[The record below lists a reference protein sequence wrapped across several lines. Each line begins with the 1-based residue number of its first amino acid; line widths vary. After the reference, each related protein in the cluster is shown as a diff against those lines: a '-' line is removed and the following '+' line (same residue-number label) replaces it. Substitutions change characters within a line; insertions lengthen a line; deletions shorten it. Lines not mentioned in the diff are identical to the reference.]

1 MQVDSILNIVRAIC
15 IGICAIA
22 FVAGV
27 VSGVKTQDINRS
39 GKRLAL
45 VIVAIGLLLVG
56 GTLPY
61 AVPIFHGKLV
71 IGPVISM
78 LATYLTCAL
87 AAALLGGFG
96 TGRKRSK
103 NLPGGVG
110 VYVVVTGVVTALAL
124 ASVFSLLNPIVALVK
139 EYGSLKKPELIVD
152 KDCAENLKSI
162 YLGFEKYV
170 EYNDALP
177 PAETWEDQDDFKGAI
192 QKDEWLHCPAVS
204 NRHDTKFGYAYNA
217 ALAGRKLGGKKLS
230 EMPDAA
236 KTPLLYDSTDL
247 AKDAHDSL
255 TSLPKPGRHGGKNN
269 ILFCDG
275 HIESVAPK

>member
-1 MQVDSILNIVRAIC
+1 MQVDATLNIVRVVC
-15 IGICAIA
+15 IGLCLFMFTGGLA
-22 FVAGV
+22 VGLRTKDV
-27 VSGVKTQDINRS
+27 NRS

-45 VIVAIGLLLVG
+45 GVAAIALLLIA

-61 AVPIFHGKLV
+61 ALPIFHGKLV
-71 IGPVISM
+71 IGPVVTM

-96 TGRKRSK
+96 TGRKHSK
-103 NLPGGVG
+103 NLPGGIAL
-110 VYVVVTGVVTALAL
+110 YVVVTIGVTGLAL
-124 ASVFSLLNPIVALVK
+124 ASVFSLLNPIAALVK
-139 EYGSLKKPELIVD
+139 EYGSSKKYNPQAD
-152 KDCAENLKSI
+152 KDCTGNLQSL

-192 QKDEWLHCPAVS
+192 QKDEWLHCPLVS
-204 NRHDTKFGYAYNA
+204 NRHDNKFGYAYNA
-217 ALAGRKLGGKKLS
+217 ALSKRKLGGKPLK

-236 KTPLLYDSTDL
+236 KTPLLYDSADL
-247 AKDAHDSL
+247 AKNAHDGL
-255 TSLPKPGRHGGKNN
+255 TSLPKPGRHSGKNN

-275 HIESVAPK
+275 HIESVEPK

>member
-1 MQVDSILNIVRAIC
+1 LIV
-15 IGICAIA
+15 
-22 FVAGV
+22 
-27 VSGVKTQDINRS
+27 
-39 GKRLAL
+39 
-45 VIVAIGLLLVG
+45 
-56 GTLPY
+56 GTLPL
-61 AVPIFHGKLV
+61 AAK
-71 IGPVISM
+71 IGSLITL
-78 LATYLTCAL
+78 LATYLACAL
-87 AAALLGGFG
+87 GAALLGGFG
-96 TGRKRSK
+96 AGRKRSK
-103 NLPGGVG
+103 NLPGGVAL
-110 VYVVVTGVVTALAL
+110 YGVVTLCVTGLAL
-124 ASVFSLLNPIVALVK
+124 ASVFSLLTPVGEIAKQLLTTQKPN
-139 EYGSLKKPELIVD
+139 LKVD
-152 KDCAENLKSI
+152 KDCTENLKSL